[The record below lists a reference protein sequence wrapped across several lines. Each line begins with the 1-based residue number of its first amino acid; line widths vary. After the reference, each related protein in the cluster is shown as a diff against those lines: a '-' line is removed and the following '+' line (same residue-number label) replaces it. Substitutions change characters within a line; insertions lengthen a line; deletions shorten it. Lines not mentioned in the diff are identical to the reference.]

1 MHFGK
6 IGVMFGKQA
15 NSPKTSKIRDAG
27 LWLILLPSQS
37 ERNGV
42 LLASIIFQRLQQPLR
57 ASINLFLQAINF
69 SLIPS
74 LFPPS
79 LSPAPQEEPVD
90 FSRTRLTYQGQD
102 LGFGQKSS
110 PLCPKSVAVRV
121 ITPSAAEGSTKKHL
135 SPVASAAFLPQR
147 ENGPFF

>member
-1 MHFGK
+1 MDFGK

-15 NSPKTSKIRDAG
+15 DSPKTSTIRDAG
-27 LWLILLPSQS
+27 LWLILLPFKS

-42 LLASIIFQRLQQPLR
+42 LLASVIFQRLQQPLR

-79 LSPAPQEEPVD
+79 LSPAPQEPVD

-110 PLCPKSVAVRV
+110 ALCPKSVAARV

-135 SPVASAAFLPQR
+135 SPVASAAFLPRR